1 MPAVAAGALVAGLAA
16 GTTFAAGV
24 LTVGFSLTAF
34 AGSLVLGAISYAL
47 TPKPKAPAFSQDVRG
62 SNVSVRQS
70 DLTRQF
76 VYGHARVT
84 RGYAHIQSTG
94 LNGTMH
100 MILILCEG
108 ELRSINEI
116 WVNDYVIPPDWIDSN
131 GNITQGRYAGYM
143 TIRKHLGG
151 QFQAADSSAVANMTA
166 WTNDHR
172 LQGTAYLYIT
182 MTKNQDVYPT
192 GVPNFTAVVEGPA
205 PYDPRTEENTWSTNI
220 SLYARDFITNSRYGF
235 SAANEDIDDVNISAQ
250 ANICDEIVDTE
261 SVLSEV
267 SSISTSTNIITLDGD
282 LLQYQ
287 FGDRVIISSTGD
299 IPGGLSDEEEYY
311 VIPYQIKTTPR
322 ILLAETLDDAMAK
335 NAIDIT
341 SAGSGDITITKTG
354 EPRYHGGGV
363 FDSDSEPSRT
373 LNDLSSC
380 MAGRAVCIGGFWS
393 LLAGAWR
400 SPSLTL
406 GLGDVRGQSISFKNA
421 LSISDSFNEVK
432 GLFISSLTYYQPSD
446 YPSAVYQQF
455 IDDDNGVLSA
465 KEINLPFC
473 NRPTTAQRIAK
484 IELFRGRQGIAIE
497 SYFSTKALQIQP
509 GDTVNLS
516 IPEYGWEPK
525 IFEVTTFAFDVSDGN
540 MVVKLNLRETAQ
552 AIYDWTQGEAIDFDP
567 APDTA
572 LPSPFNVV
580 APTGVG
586 YNSRI
591 VETQEADQLFIMQL
605 QWDLHPD
612 AFVQQFGDFE
622 LQFKKSVDLNWFPS
636 FFVDGMITQSD
647 LFSSS
652 VGVPYDIRIRAR
664 NNLGVRSSWVTILG
678 AVVGSSGG
686 VGATFDWETFSDPV
700 GSGLVED
707 WQTFSDPVGSGL
719 TQDWGYFT

>member
-1 MPAVAAGALVAGLAA
+1 MPAVAAGAALSAIVAGSSIVGGSL
-16 GTTFAAGV
+16 V
-24 LTVGFSLTAF
+24 LGFSFTAF
-34 AGSLVLGAISYAL
+34 AGSLVLGALSYAL
-47 TPKPKAPAFSQDVRG
+47 TPKPKTPAFSQDVQG

-70 DLTRQF
+70 DLTRSF
-76 VYGHARVT
+76 LYGHTRVT
-84 RGYAHIQSTG
+84 RGYAHMQSTG
-94 LNGTMH
+94 LNGTLH
-100 MILILCEG
+100 MIIMLCEG

-116 WVNDYVIPPDWIDSN
+116 WVNDYSIPPDWIDSD
-131 GNITQGRYAGYM
+131 GTVTQGRYAGYM

-151 QFQAADSSAVANMTA
+151 HFQNADSSAVANMPV
-166 WTNDHR
+166 WTTDHR
-172 LQGTAYLYIT
+172 LQGIAYLYIT

-192 GVPNFTAVVEGPA
+192 GIPNFTAIVEGPA
-205 PYDPRTEENTWSTNI
+205 LYDPREGANTWSTNI
-220 SLYARDFITNSRYGF
+220 ALYNRDFITNTRYGF
-235 SAANEDIDDVNISAQ
+235 AAAQEDVDDVNIAAQ

-261 SVLSEV
+261 NDNAEV
-267 SSISTSTNIITLDGD
+267 VSINTTTNIITLEGD
-282 LLQYQ
+282 LLRYQ
-287 FGDRVIISSTGD
+287 FGDRVIVSSTGD
-299 IPGGLSDEEEYY
+299 IPGGLSDEDEYY

-322 ILLAETLDDAMAK
+322 ILLAASLEDSMAK
-335 NAIDIT
+335 TAIDIT
-341 SAGSGDITITKTG
+341 SAGSGVITITKTG

-363 FDSDSEPSRT
+363 FDSDAEPSRT
-373 LNDLSSC
+373 LNDLASC

-406 GLGDVRGQSISFKNA
+406 DLGDVRGTSLSFKNA

-432 GLFISSLTYYQPSD
+432 GLFISSTTYYQPSD

-455 IDDDNGVLSA
+455 IEDDGGILSP

-484 IELFRGRQGIAIE
+484 IELFRGRQGIAVD
-497 SYFSTKALQIQP
+497 SYFSTKALQVQP

-525 IFEVTTFAFDVSDGN
+525 VFEVTTFAFDVADGN
-540 MVVKLNLRETAQ
+540 IVIKLNLRETAE
-552 AIYDWTQGEAIDFDP
+552 AIYNWSQGEAIDFDP
-567 APDTA
+567 APDTS

-591 VETQEADQLFIMQL
+591 VETQEADQVFVMQL

-622 LQFKKSVDLNWFPS
+622 LQFKKSSDSQWFPS

-686 VGATFDWETFSDPV
+686 VGATFDWETFSDPEV
-700 GSGLVED
+700 FFED

-719 TQDWGYFT
+719 TQDWGFFT